1 MLTDVWSIVHTDVMT
16 IRRVTANLP
25 EDLLEDA
32 METTGKG
39 ITETLT
45 EGLELVR
52 RTGAYRKAME
62 LRGKLTIE
70 VDLEASRERRTRR

>member
-1 MLTDVWSIVHTDVMT
+1 MTLIHIYVHTAVMT
-16 IRRVTANLP
+16 TKRITANLP
-25 EDLLEDA
+25 ADLLDEA

-52 RTGAYRKAME
+52 RTGAYRKAMK
-62 LRGKLTIE
+62 LRGR
-70 VDLEASRERRTRR
+70 VDLEIDLEESRERRTRR